1 MLEMST
7 KKMITSLLPYRS
19 ISIIGMEKNSG
30 KTTTLNYILKNLKG
44 IKIIGLTSIGRD
56 GEDCDRVTNTHKP
69 KIYVEKGT
77 IVATAKNLLCKCD
90 ITKEILATTGISTPM
105 GEIIIMRALSNG
117 FVDIAGPSYNSALIK
132 VRDLMLSF
140 GCDLV
145 LIDGA
150 LSRKG
155 SAGNLVSEATI
166 LTTGASFSSNLIK
179 VVEESSHNVKM
190 LQLPKCSEKIEK
202 VVRKILKIGK
212 IGFIDSNFNMEV
224 LDLPTSLN
232 SYREI
237 IDAVKLDYKYLVLGG
252 AISKGLIESI
262 IQNRELFKDFTI
274 VIEDGTKIFIDSNT
288 HHKLSMIP
296 VRLEVLESINLLY
309 LTCNPTSPYGYSFE
323 SKNFC
328 ELLKTTID
336 IDVIDIVGGE
346 L

>member
-1 MLEMST
+1 MNT
-7 KKMITSLLPYRS
+7 KKMITSLLPYNS

-44 IKIIGLTSIGRD
+44 TKVIGLTSIGRD

-69 KIYVEKGT
+69 KIYVEKGS

-90 ITKEILATTGISTPM
+90 ITKEILAATGISTPM

-117 FVDIAGPSYNSALIK
+117 FVDVAGPSYNSALIK
-132 VRDLMLSF
+132 VRDLMLDF

-155 SAGNLVSEATI
+155 SAGNLVSEASI
-166 LTTGASFSSNLIK
+166 LATGASFSPDLTK

-190 LQLPKCSEKIEK
+190 LQLPKCSDNIADLT
-202 VVRKILKIGK
+202 RQILKTGK
-212 IGFIDSNFNMEV
+212 IGFIDTQSNIEV

-232 SYREI
+232 SHREI
-237 IDAVKLDYKYLVLGG
+237 VDAVKPNHKYLVLGG
-252 AISKGLIESI
+252 AVSKGLIESI
-262 IQNRELFKDFTI
+262 IQNRELFKSFTI
-274 VIEDGTKIFIDSNT
+274 VIEDGTKIFIDSNVY
-288 HHKLSMIP
+288 HKLSMIP
-296 VRLEVLESINLLY
+296 VKLEVLDSINLLY

-323 SKNFC
+323 SEKFC
-328 ELLKTTID
+328 ELLKTSID
-336 IDVIDIVGGE
+336 IDVVDVVGGE